1 MQLFGANNLTTPPQ
15 SKHILVALMIL
26 TLKTNLGGGGFKCG
40 IIWKLTVSAQKKLN
54 SLI

>member
-26 TLKTNLGGGGFKCG
+26 TLKTNLGGVVLSVASFG
-40 IIWKLTVSAQKKLN
+40 S
-54 SLI
+54 